1 LLTGAATVACPVAP
15 TAASPAAA
23 APAPACP
30 GPETAALMTLLET
43 LRGRPVALLV
53 GGHKLYGRVIST
65 QPLTLADGEGRA
77 TQVDPTRI
85 QSCQF

>member
-1 LLTGAATVACPVAP
+1 
-15 TAASPAAA
+15 
-23 APAPACP
+23 
-30 GPETAALMTLLET
+30 MTLLET